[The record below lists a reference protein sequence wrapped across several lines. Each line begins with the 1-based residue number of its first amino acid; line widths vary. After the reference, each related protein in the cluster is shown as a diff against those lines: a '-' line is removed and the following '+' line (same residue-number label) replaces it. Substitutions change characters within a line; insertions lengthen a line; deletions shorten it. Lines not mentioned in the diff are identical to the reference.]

1 MEAIIAITQGSCLNP
16 QIGVTT
22 SRTDEGAILALGMND
37 RSAEVS
43 SSARSA
49 ELRAALRI
57 AQSERDARREKRD
70 RLSDAVE
77 RAIKLTAMIEGKL
90 GELSDLDKAI
100 AEECAAL
107 ILRSTDFIAE
117 PTLELS
123 PELTKMAD
131 RKFSLENQLA
141 AIRQASERLR
151 QELEMVDSDLRDAE
165 HLVESAAVAVAACE
179 LEPIA
184 AELAR
189 VESWACALRSLLL
202 GYGAQRHAG
211 GFLPMSRGAAQL
223 LRGTPKNANMEGAHC
238 PEAAALWRS
247 YLEELMIDDAAALD
261 IGSLS

>member
-1 MEAIIAITQGSCLNP
+1 
-16 QIGVTT
+16 
-22 SRTDEGAILALGMND
+22 
-37 RSAEVS
+37 
-43 SSARSA
+43 
-49 ELRAALRI
+49 
-57 AQSERDARREKRD
+57 
-70 RLSDAVE
+70 
-77 RAIKLTAMIEGKL
+77 MIESKL
-90 GELSDLDKAI
+90 WELSDLDKAI

-123 PELTKMAD
+123 PELTKLAD

-189 VESWACALRSLLL
+189 VESSGLR
-202 GYGAQRHAG
+202 
-211 GFLPMSRGAAQL
+211 AAQSPL
-223 LRGTPKNANMEGAHC
+223 GLRR
-238 PEAAALWRS
+238 AAACGWFPTNEPRRR
-247 YLEELMIDDAAALD
+247 AVT
-261 IGSLS
+261 